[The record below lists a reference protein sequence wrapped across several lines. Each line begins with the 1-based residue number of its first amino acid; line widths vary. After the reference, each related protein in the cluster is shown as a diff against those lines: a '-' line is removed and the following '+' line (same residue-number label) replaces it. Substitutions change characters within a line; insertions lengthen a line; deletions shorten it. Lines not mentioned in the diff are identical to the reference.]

1 MIELN
6 PGSNTVQSSPSG
18 FPQVSQPDPS
28 DPDYE
33 YQLETFQTIDDILT
47 DIETILDILEVFI
60 NGADFLKYWVLDR
73 YYDSGYAFG
82 SASLGT
88 VILIKDIVL
97 KIE

>member
-1 MIELN
+1 MLMSGPLAITASKSSSSIFMIELN

-60 NGADFLKYWVLDR
+60 NGADFLKYWVL
-73 YYDSGYAFG
+73 G
-82 SASLGT
+82 
-88 VILIKDIVL
+88 
-97 KIE
+97 